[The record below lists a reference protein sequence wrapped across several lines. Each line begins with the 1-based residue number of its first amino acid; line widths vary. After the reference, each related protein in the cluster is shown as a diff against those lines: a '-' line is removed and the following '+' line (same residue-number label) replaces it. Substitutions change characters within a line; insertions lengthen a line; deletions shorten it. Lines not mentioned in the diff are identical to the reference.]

1 MSSRC
6 IGQVND
12 QSLVTNSVFAGFI
25 HEAVQEN
32 QQVILSCRRSVR
44 GKVTWSRES
53 AGRRDGCSSSF
64 ILGNKTSFNMRQ
76 KREIPEVAEKSSE
89 RNKTGSGNKET
100 NTCKEWLGASGG
112 GCTLLFSCD
121 TRCFC
126 CTSHNSCCDIAV
138 TFSQQA
144 LKTC

>member
-53 AGRRDGCSSSF
+53 AGSVYLQLTVPGTRNTMIDLNITVC
-64 ILGNKTSFNMRQ
+64 LQTSPCTF
-76 KREIPEVAEKSSE
+76 RELPSQTRGQLTVIP
-89 RNKTGSGNKET
+89 SGNIK
-100 NTCKEWLGASGG
+100 
-112 GCTLLFSCD
+112 LFY
-121 TRCFC
+121 
-126 CTSHNSCCDIAV
+126 
-138 TFSQQA
+138 
-144 LKTC
+144 

>member
-53 AGRRDGCSSSF
+53 AGRRVDVLTAYGSWNTKHDDRFRHYSVF
-64 ILGNKTSFNMRQ
+64 
-76 KREIPEVAEKSSE
+76 ADKSLYIQRAAVSD
-89 RNKTGSGNKET
+89 SGT
-100 NTCKEWLGASGG
+100 A
-112 GCTLLFSCD
+112 D
-121 TRCFC
+121 R
-126 CTSHNSCCDIAV
+126 DPIR
-138 TFSQQA
+138 
-144 LKTC
+144 

>member
-32 QQVILSCRRSVR
+32 QQVILSCCRSVR

-53 AGRRDGCSSSF
+53 PGRRVVYLQLTVPGTRNTMIDFHITVC
-64 ILGNKTSFNMRQ
+64 LQTSPCTF
-76 KREIPEVAEKSSE
+76 RELLSQTRGQLTVIP
-89 RNKTGSGNKET
+89 SGNIK
-100 NTCKEWLGASGG
+100 
-112 GCTLLFSCD
+112 LFY
-121 TRCFC
+121 
-126 CTSHNSCCDIAV
+126 
-138 TFSQQA
+138 
-144 LKTC
+144 